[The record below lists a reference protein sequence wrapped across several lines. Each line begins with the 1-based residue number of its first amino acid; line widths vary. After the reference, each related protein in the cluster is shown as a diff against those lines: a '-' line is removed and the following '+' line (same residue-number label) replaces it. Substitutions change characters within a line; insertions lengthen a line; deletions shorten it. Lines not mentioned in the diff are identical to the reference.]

1 MAKYFFLTIL
11 FFEICI
17 CGFERNETGARAIAL
32 GGATTANFDAIW
44 SLYTNPAGISGCNN
58 FKIGS
63 TYTPQQF
70 GLSELASGGI
80 VAVSPISFGVVGGG
94 VRYYGFKMYNEFTA
108 TLSFGMNISKTAIG
122 FNLNWYHLSI
132 ERYGSAATIGIDAG
146 ILVPLSEIFHAGLYI
161 RNLNSPTIG
170 KLKNKLP
177 QSFSIGIG
185 YMPFNSVQ
193 IGIDFYKETLFEPSL
208 RTGVEYWL
216 IDALA
221 IRTGI
226 TDNPDQYSGGIGIK
240 VFTIRFDYALTKH
253 PELGWSHSFSL
264 TIF

>member
-1 MAKYFFLTIL
+1 MAKYLFLTIL
-11 FFEICI
+11 FIEICR
-17 CGFERNETGARAIAL
+17 CGFERNETGARAIAM
-32 GGATTANFDAIW
+32 GGATTANFDTIW

-58 FKIGS
+58 LKIGS
-63 TYTPQQF
+63 AYTPQQF

-80 VAVSPISFGVVGGG
+80 VAVSPISFGVVGGA
-94 VRYYGFKMYNEFTA
+94 VRYYGFKKYNEFTA
-108 TLSFGMNISKTAIG
+108 TFSYGMTVSAIAFGV
-122 FNLNWYHLSI
+122 NLNYYHLSI
-132 ERYGSAATIGIDAG
+132 EQYGSAVALGIDAG
-146 ILVPLSEIFHAGLYI
+146 ILAPLSEKLLTGLFI

-170 KLKNKLP
+170 ISKNKLP

-185 YMPFNSVQ
+185 YLPFNSVQ

-221 IRTGI
+221 IRAGI

-240 VFTIRFDYALTKH
+240 VSTIRFDYALTKH
-253 PELGWSHSFSL
+253 PDLGWSHSFSL